1 MSLNTGGFSR
11 KSNPIITPTRTKNY
25 IVPTDG
31 SFNRAPV
38 IATPRIVNIFAPKSN
53 QQIEQE
59 RQQAYQ
65 LLIQQQQHQHII
77 AEEQARQAAQ
87 QAAQAPAYHGVPS
100 IYNQT
105 GKKS

>member
-11 KSNPIITPTRTKNY
+11 RNNMVIIPTRTKNY
-25 IVPTDG
+25 IVASGGT
-31 SFNRAPV
+31 FNRAPV
-38 IATPRIVNIFAPKSN
+38 IATPRIANIFAPKSN

-59 RQQAYQ
+59 RQQAYEH
-65 LLIQQQQHQHII
+65 LIQQQHHRVIV
-77 AEEQARQAAQ
+77 EEQAIQAAQ

-105 GKKS
+105 GAKS

>member
-25 IVPTDG
+25 VVPYNG

-38 IATPRIVNIFAPKSN
+38 IPTPRIANIFAPKLN

-59 RQQAYQ
+59 RQQAYEH
-65 LLIQQQQHQHII
+65 LIQQQQHQRVIV
-77 AEEQARQAAQ
+77 EEQARQVAQ

-105 GKKS
+105 GAKS